1 MAAVSSHALMNW
13 GAENGWNWAHQ
24 TIFVFSQPLEL
35 WINADTLFAPAW
47 HCWHGTVSSGK
58 PMLVS
63 PLPKTLCIPPQ
74 NPLHPSLSWDLK
86 LKMFLM
92 VSCRRV
98 LLAPSSRISH
108 ADLITLLCQTSL
120 GYFGDG

>member
-24 TIFVFSQPLEL
+24 TIFVSSQPLEL

-63 PLPKTLCIPPQ
+63 PLPKTLCIPPLTELGFETQ
-74 NPLHPSLSWDLK
+74 N
-86 LKMFLM
+86 
-92 VSCRRV
+92 VS
-98 LLAPSSRISH
+98 
-108 ADLITLLCQTSL
+108 
-120 GYFGDG
+120 DGFMSPRPVGSQQQDFSC